1 MGTNVPKRNNM
12 RNLLKCKYEDLLKT
26 ENISIHEFMDTMDE
40 VAKLFDVYVDEDTTE
55 KFSPFEWFVMVL
67 NYMGREYVMEE
78 KIAHYLQF
86 MDKLNG
92 INSNEPM
99 YPTILFHEKET
110 ERNEVLVGAYNFY
123 YLMKSDRE
131 ELLENILNV

>member
-1 MGTNVPKRNNM
+1 M
-12 RNLLKCKYEDLLKT
+12 RNLLRCKYEDLLKT
-26 ENISIHEFMDTMDE
+26 ENLSIHEFMGTMEE

-67 NYMGREYVMEE
+67 NYMGREYVMDE

-92 INSNEPM
+92 IHSTEPM
-99 YPTILFHEKET
+99 YPTILFHEKKT
-110 ERNEVLVGAYNFY
+110 ERNEVLLGAYNFY
-123 YLMKSDRE
+123 HFMSTDRDE
-131 ELLENILNV
+131 ILENILNV